1 MIERY
6 ALPEIARIWS
16 DGYKYDLW
24 CEIEVLYCEGMARY
38 GLIPKKAAG
47 EIRSRAGYSISSIQK
62 IERTTRHDVIAF
74 LTDMSN
80 RIGPS
85 GRYLHLGM
93 TSSDLLDTAL
103 ACQMRAAGIIILGKL
118 KKFRTVLKRKALQ
131 YRSTPMVGRTHGIHA
146 EPITFGL
153 KLLVW
158 YAETDRHASR
168 LERAI
173 EDVSVGQITGA
184 VGTMTHID
192 HRVERYVMQR
202 LGLRAA
208 PVTTQVIQRDRH
220 AAFLTALA
228 LAGSSLDKMATEI
241 RSLQRTDIGEAEEPF
256 TRGQKGS
263 SAMPHKRNPI
273 LCERISGMARVLRS
287 NATAAMENVSL
298 WHERD
303 ISHSSVER
311 IIIPDSTMLLAYML
325 EKFGWVM
332 ANLRVDKKKMM
343 QNLMATGQLL
353 FSQHVLLLLV
363 RKGLSREVAYESVQR
378 AAMRSMKTSKSF
390 KELLA
395 ADRRIAKICSQEEL
409 DEAFNLDDHLR
420 NIDFIFSRVLSRRG
434 KPPKRPSRGGRPP
447 KKR

>member
-6 ALPEIARIWS
+6 SLPEIATIWS
-16 DGYKYDLW
+16 DESRFDLW
-24 CEIEVLYCEGMARY
+24 REIEVLYSEGMARY
-38 GLIPKKAAG
+38 GLIPKKAAR
-47 EIRSRAGYSISSIQK
+47 EIRSRAGYNIASIQR
-62 IERTTRHDVIAF
+62 IERRTRHDVIAF

-80 RIGPS
+80 RIGPA

-103 ACQMRAAGIIILGKL
+103 AWQMRAAGMVIMRKL
-118 KKFRTVLKRKALQ
+118 KRLRTVLKRQALR

-158 YAETDRHASR
+158 YAETDRGVAR
-168 LERAI
+168 LERAV
-173 EDVSVGQITGA
+173 EDIAVGQITGA

-192 HRVERYVMQR
+192 HRVERYVMR
-202 LGLRAA
+202 KLGLRTA

-220 AAFLTALA
+220 AAYLTALA
-228 LAGSSLDKMATEI
+228 LIGSSLEKMATEI
-241 RSLQRTDIGEAEEPF
+241 RALQRTDVGEAEEPF

-273 LCERISGMARVLRS
+273 LCERISGMARVLRA
-287 NATAAMENVSL
+287 NAVAAMENVPL

-311 IIIPDSTMLLAYML
+311 IIIPDSTMLLAYMI
-325 EKFGWVM
+325 EKFTWVM
-332 ANLRVDKKKMM
+332 ANLRVDRKAMM
-343 QNLMATGQLL
+343 RNLRETGELL

-363 RKGLSREVAYESVQR
+363 EKGLSRDSAYESVQR
-378 AAMRSMKTSKSF
+378 AAMRSMRTGESF

-395 ADRRIAKICSQEEL
+395 ADRRVARACSGAEL
-409 DEAFNLDDHLR
+409 DDVFDLDYHLR
-420 NIDFIFSRVLSRRG
+420 KVDFIFSRVLTRRG
-434 KPPKRPSRGGRPP
+434 RPRRR
-447 KKR
+447 K